1 MALQKIYASLKN
13 YKQHFDHTPVYSIQ
27 YLFSGRAPASQT
39 LDYVR
44 KLGFSVDN
52 ETELPIN
59 HGITVTV
66 PGAAA
71 AWCDTVEKFGSG
83 KVKIYR

>member
-1 MALQKIYASLKN
+1 MIAGKHKKKVCFFFTLTV
-13 YKQHFDHTPVYSIQ
+13 YK
-27 YLFSGRAPASQT
+27 YLFSGRSPASQT

-44 KLGFSVDN
+44 KLGFNVDN
-52 ETELPIN
+52 EAEIPIN

-83 KVKIYR
+83 KVKNYKSWDTT